1 MPRIAYL
8 GPERTFTEQATRR
21 LVDPATHELIP
32 ATTVAAAL
40 ELVRLDKVDAAVV
53 PVENSVEGSVPP
65 TLDGLALG
73 SPLVAI
79 AETVL
84 PVRFTVLV
92 RPGTKAADV
101 RTVTSHP
108 HALAQ
113 VREWLAANLPNAAEL
128 ATTSTAAAAVAV
140 AEGTA
145 DAAITAPIAAEGSA
159 LTALAADIGDV
170 ADAVTRFLLVRKP
183 GLVPAP
189 TGNDRTSIV
198 VVTENRPGSLS
209 EVLVELALRG
219 IDLCRIESRPTRE
232 KLGIYRFFLDFA
244 GHIAEPRVGEALS
257 ALHRTCSDVRF
268 LGSFARADG
277 DSPPP
282 PPGTGTAEFTE
293 AAQWLTQVRAGGQA

>member
-21 LVDPATHELIP
+21 LFDPAAHELVP

-40 ELVRLDKVDAAVV
+40 ESVRLDKVEAAVV

-73 SPLVAI
+73 SPLVAV

-84 PVRFTVLV
+84 PVRFSVLV
-92 RPGTKAADV
+92 RPGTTAADI

-113 VREWLAANLPNAAEL
+113 VREWLAANLPGAAEL

-140 AEGTA
+140 AQGSA

-159 LTALAADIGDV
+159 LTALATDIGDV

-183 GLVPAP
+183 GPLPEP

-209 EVLVELALRG
+209 AVLVELALRG

-232 KLGIYRFFLDFA
+232 KLGVYRFFLDFA
-244 GHIAEPRVGEALS
+244 GHIAEPRVGDALA

-268 LGSFARADG
+268 LGSFPRADG
-277 DSPPP
+277 QSPPP
-282 PPGTGTAEFTE
+282 APGTGAAEFTE
-293 AAQWLTQVRAGGQA
+293 AGQWLAQVRAGEQA

>member
-32 ATTVAAAL
+32 ASTVAAAL
-40 ELVRLDKVDAAVV
+40 EMVRLDKVDAAVV

-73 SPLVAI
+73 SPLVAV

-92 RPGTKAADV
+92 RPGTKPADV

-113 VREWLAANLPNAAEL
+113 VREWLAANLPGAAEL

-244 GHIAEPRVGEALS
+244 GHIAEPRVGEALA

-268 LGSFARADG
+268 LGSFGRADG

-293 AAQWLTQVRAGGQA
+293 AAQWLAQVRAGGQA